1 MMVLHTATRYIW
13 HSCALIICT
22 RQMMVLHTATR
33 YIWHSCALIICSR
46 QMMVLSTT
54 RWATQLGGGDVYYG
68 DRSRAD
74 QMLLTYTSEPLAGDM
89 EITGSAVI
97 SLEIS
102 STHEDGAFIV
112 YLEDLAPDG
121 YVRMLAEGQ
130 LRAIHRAVSA
140 APTHA
145 TFGPFHSFAS
155 NDGQP
160 MAPGEITTL
169 SFALLPVSALVREG
183 HAIRVAIA
191 GHDKDTFIRVP
202 ETGDPVI
209 QVYRQQGNASWI
221 DLPVMRKE

>member
-1 MMVLHTATRYIW
+1 MSPWLNHPRQPKQLLQRWYLEADHLLTPVEP
-13 HSCALIICT
+13 HSEAGADEYAVDFELG
-22 RQMMVLHTATR
+22 
-33 YIWHSCALIICSR
+33 SGKS
-46 QMMVLSTT
+46 S

-68 DRSRAD
+68 DRAQAD
-74 QMLLTYTSEPLAGDM
+74 NSLLTYTSDPLAGDM

-97 SLEIS
+97 SLEVS

-112 YLEDLAPDG
+112 YLEDVAPDG

-130 LRAIHRAVSA
+130 LRAIHRAVSDT
-140 APTHA
+140 PTHA

-155 NDGQP
+155 GDGRP
-160 MAPGEITTL
+160 MVPGETTNL
-169 SFALLPVSALVREG
+169 SFALLPVSALVRKG

-209 QVYRQQGNASWI
+209 KVYRQQGNASWI
-221 DLPVMRKE
+221 DLPVIRNE